1 MIGDSIQNAKL
12 QQLSVSSQTF
22 FTFHIIC
29 VSLPHQPESTTV
41 MRKHFFFAFLL
52 FLAMPAM
59 AQLRSHHAEGQ
70 GPATALTIVSTND
83 QDFWLFVD
91 DVLQNENP
99 VRSICVTGFWADQFH
114 IRVELD
120 NPLHNCVGQ
129 YVDMARPQSL
139 SIIQR
144 QGMLGFDFK
153 PVQVRP
159 QLTMELKASQITATP
174 VAMPEP
180 ALPQVPAP
188 MPSAM
193 NPKDYDDAYRMISG
207 QNYDNTKLTMAKQVI
222 ASNPMTAS
230 QILGICK
237 LFSFENNKLEFAKHA
252 YSHCTERNKYYL
264 INEAFSYE
272 ASKQELIDYINGL

>member
-1 MIGDSIQNAKL
+1 
-12 QQLSVSSQTF
+12 
-22 FTFHIIC
+22 
-29 VSLPHQPESTTV
+29 

-52 FLAMPAM
+52 FIAMPAM

-70 GPATALTIVSTND
+70 GPATALTVVSTND

-139 SIIQR
+139 SIMQR

-159 QLTMELKASQITATP
+159 QLTMELKASPITAVP

-272 ASKQELIDYINGL
+272 ASKQELIDYINSL